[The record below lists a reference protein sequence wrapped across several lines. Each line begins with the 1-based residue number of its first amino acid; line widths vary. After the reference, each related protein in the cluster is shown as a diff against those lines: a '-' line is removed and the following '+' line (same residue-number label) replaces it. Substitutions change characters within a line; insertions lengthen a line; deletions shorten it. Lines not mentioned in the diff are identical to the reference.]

1 MKNKFVKLVFFIF
14 IEIILINS
22 SSAEEQFKFNITQ
35 IDITED
41 GNLIIGSQN
50 GKAETND
57 GNEII
62 AENFVYNKLT
72 NILNASGNV
81 KFFNKNN
88 NLVIF
93 SDKVTYLKNEEII
106 FTEGNSRAI
115 DAKYT
120 ITGSN
125 FRFDKFK
132 NILNAEQNVKFV
144 DNEKNTTIFSD
155 KVTYL
160 KNEEIIFTEG
170 NTSALI
176 ENKYNFVSK
185 NVKYSINKQ
194 ELSSEFTSTI
204 KDDQGNIYNIDK
216 FLYHIGSKLLKGVN
230 LNIIAKVDENK
241 KDDYYFS
248 EGFFNLKTKN
258 FVSKKTEIKVHK
270 NIFDNEEQDPRLYGA
285 SSFGDEKKTVVKK
298 GIFTSCKLNDNC
310 PPWSIKSK
318 KIIHDKINK
327 NLIYEN
333 AILNIYDIPVL
344 YFPKFFHP
352 DPTVDRRTGFIQPQ
366 FNRSKILGSSL
377 YIPYFKTLGNDKD
390 YTFKPTIFDDMKKYI
405 FQNEFRRETKYSS
418 LISDF
423 SITKGYKSYAANNE
437 NNITHLFLN
446 YKKDLNLPKYLAS
459 DLELKIERV
468 NNDTYLKVFKN
479 NLFPTPVMPS
489 NRSLMQTSL
498 KYDFDHEN
506 YNFSTGFQ
514 IYESLGKKHSDRYQ
528 YVLPSYDFSRNL
540 SLDKFTGSINL
551 YSSGSNNLKDTN
563 NLSTLITN
571 DIEYNSIDYVTNNG
585 LKNNF
590 NLYFKNLNAVGKNN
604 PNYSSSPSVDMM
616 SMFEL
621 ASNLPLIKENN
632 FTKEILTP
640 KISFRLNPGNMKN
653 HSSSN
658 QIITAEDVFS
668 INRLGISDSF
678 EEGKS
683 LTLGIDYKLDFDDQ
697 TSEKDKFFELKLAT
711 VFRDEV
717 EPNIPVSSTIDKK
730 NSNLFGSINNNLF
743 ENLNLSYDF
752 SIDNN
757 LKTFESHSVGAEIS
771 INNFI
776 TKFDFTE
783 QGNELG
789 SSHILSNET
798 SYTFNE
804 SSSISFSTRRNKEIS
819 LTEYYD
825 LSYQY
830 QNDCLVA
837 ALKYNKTFYQDN
849 DLKPEENLFFTIT
862 LIPLTTFERRI
873 YEN

>member
-1 MKNKFVKLVFFIF
+1 M
-14 IEIILINS
+14 
-22 SSAEEQFKFNITQ
+22 
-35 IDITED
+35 
-41 GNLIIGSQN
+41 
-50 GKAETND
+50 
-57 GNEII
+57 
-62 AENFVYNKLT
+62 
-72 NILNASGNV
+72 
-81 KFFNKNN
+81 
-88 NLVIF
+88 
-93 SDKVTYLKNEEII
+93 
-106 FTEGNSRAI
+106 
-115 DAKYT
+115 
-120 ITGSN
+120 
-125 FRFDKFK
+125 
-132 NILNAEQNVKFV
+132 
-144 DNEKNTTIFSD
+144 
-155 KVTYL
+155 
-160 KNEEIIFTEG
+160 
-170 NTSALI
+170 
-176 ENKYNFVSK
+176 
-185 NVKYSINKQ
+185 
-194 ELSSEFTSTI
+194 
-204 KDDQGNIYNIDK
+204 
-216 FLYHIGSKLLKGVN
+216 
-230 LNIIAKVDENK
+230 
-241 KDDYYFS
+241 
-248 EGFFNLKTKN
+248 
-258 FVSKKTEIKVHK
+258 HK
-270 NIFDNEEQDPRLYGA
+270 SIFDDEEQDPRLYGA
-285 SSFGDEKKTVVKK
+285 SSSGDDKKIIIKK
-298 GIFTSCKLNDNC
+298 GVFTSCKLQDNC

-318 KIIHDKINK
+318 KITHDKINK

-333 AILNIYDIPVL
+333 AILKIYDVPVL

-377 YIPYFKTLGNDKD
+377 YIPYFKTLGDDKD

-405 FQNEFRRETKYSS
+405 LQNEFRRETEYSS

-423 SITKGYKSYAANNE
+423 SLTKGYKSYAANND
-437 NNITHLFLN
+437 NNITHLFID
-446 YKKDLNLPKYLAS
+446 YKKNLNLPKYLS
-459 DLELKIERV
+459 SNFELKVERV

-479 NLFPTPVMPS
+479 NLFPTPVMPT

-540 SLDKFTGSINL
+540 NFDKLVGSINL

-571 DIEYNSIDYVTNNG
+571 DIEYNSIDYFTNNG

-590 NLYFKNLNAVGKNN
+590 NIYFKNLNAVGKNN
-604 PNYSSSPSVDMM
+604 SNYSSSPSVDLM
-616 SMFEL
+616 SMFEFG
-621 ASNLPLIKENN
+621 SSLPLMKENN
-632 FTKEILTP
+632 LLKEILTP

-658 QIITAEDVFS
+658 KIITVDDIFS

-683 LTLGIDYKLDFDDQ
+683 VTLGVDYKLEHADQ
-697 TSEKDKFFELKLAT
+697 TSDKDKFIEFKLAT
-711 VFRDEV
+711 VFRDDFES
-717 EPNIPVSSTIDKK
+717 NIPISSTIDKK
-730 NSNLFGSINNNLF
+730 NSNLFGSINNNLI

-771 INNFI
+771 INNFL

-789 SSHILSNET
+789 SSHIIANET

-830 QNDCLVA
+830 KNDCLTA

>member
-1 MKNKFVKLVFFIF
+1 MRNRFIYF
-14 IEIILINS
+14 ILFLTICINYS
-22 SSAEEQFKFNITQ
+22 NAEEQFKFNITE
-35 IDITED
+35 IDITQG
-41 GNLIIGSQN
+41 GNLIVGSKN
-50 GKAETND
+50 GKAETDN

-72 NILNASGNV
+72 NILKASGKV
-81 KFFNKNN
+81 KFINKNN

-93 SDKVTYLKNEEII
+93 SDKVTYLKNDEII
-106 FTEGNSRAI
+106 FTEGNSKAV
-115 DAKYT
+115 DKKYT

-125 FRFDKFK
+125 FKFDKFQ
-132 NILNAEQNVKFV
+132 NILNAEENVKFV
-144 DNEKNTTIFSD
+144 DNEKSTIIFSD

-160 KNEEIIFTEG
+160 KNDEIIFTEG
-170 NTSALI
+170 KTSALI

-185 NVKYSINKQ
+185 NVKYLKKKQ
-194 ELSSEFTSTI
+194 ELSSKYQSSI
-204 KDDQGNIYNIDK
+204 KDNEGNIYNIDK
-216 FLYHIGSKLLKGVN
+216 FLYHIDTKLLKGVN

-241 KDDYYFS
+241 KDNYFFS
-248 EGFFNLKTKN
+248 EGFFNLKTKK
-258 FVSKKTEIKVHK
+258 FLSKETKIKVHK
-270 NIFDNEEQDPRLYGA
+270 SIFDDEEQDPRLYGA
-285 SSFGDEKKTVVKK
+285 SSSGDDKKIIIKK
-298 GIFTSCKLNDNC
+298 GVFTSCKLKDKC

-318 KIIHDKINK
+318 KITHDKINK

-333 AILNIYDIPVL
+333 AILKIYDIPVL

-377 YIPYFKTLGNDKD
+377 YIPYFKTLGDDKD

-405 FQNEFRRETKYSS
+405 LQNEFRRETEYSS

-423 SITKGYKSYAANNE
+423 SLTKGYKSYAANNE
-437 NNITHLFLN
+437 NNITHLFID
-446 YKKDLNLPKYLAS
+446 YKKNLNLPKYLS
-459 DLELKIERV
+459 SNFELKVERV

-479 NLFPTPVMPS
+479 NLFPTPVMPT

-540 SLDKFTGSINL
+540 NFDKLIGSINL

-571 DIEYNSIDYVTNNG
+571 DIEYNSIDYFTNNG

-590 NLYFKNLNAVGKNN
+590 NIYFKNLNAVGKNN
-604 PNYSSSPSVDMM
+604 SNYSSSPSVDLM
-616 SMFEL
+616 SMFEFG
-621 ASNLPLIKENN
+621 SSLPLMKENN
-632 FTKEILTP
+632 LLKEILTP
-640 KISFRLNPGNMKN
+640 KISFRFNPGNMKN
-653 HSSSN
+653 YSTSN
-658 QIITAEDVFS
+658 KIITVDDIFS

-683 LTLGIDYKLDFDDQ
+683 VTLGVDYKLDYEDQ
-697 TSEKDKFFELKLAT
+697 TSDKDKFIEFKLAT
-711 VFRDEV
+711 VFRDDFES
-717 EPNIPVSSTIDKK
+717 NIPISSTIDKK
-730 NSNLFGSINNNLF
+730 NSNLFGSINNNLI

-771 INNFI
+771 INNFL

-789 SSHILSNET
+789 SSHIIANET

-830 QNDCLVA
+830 KNDCLTA

>member
-405 FQNEFRRETKYSS
+405 LQNEFRRETKYSS